1 MAQKCADCGKE
12 LSFWSRLFPSSRK
25 LCPGCKNARREKIKQ
40 YVSKLNEFGADR
52 YLTPAE
58 ERELAALQQSLGL
71 SDEDLKEARRT
82 LANLRQSTKNF
93 DLARYEEKLRQV
105 GEDGYLEPQEEAELN
120 ALKEELGLSDEEIA
134 PTCGQLIRLKRLT
147 AIKNGKLPVLAAD
160 ILLKKGELCHFE
172 VSCDLVEEKSRTRYV
187 GGSQGVSFRIAKGVY
202 YRVGGFKG
210 ERVVDT
216 YKQVTD
222 SGTLYITN
230 KRVVFAGTKKN
241 VTYPLNK
248 IVNFVKYRDAVQFQK
263 ENEARPKY
271 FLIKEQDII
280 DEIGLILTQ
289 LVSAGA

>member
-12 LSFWSRLFPSSRK
+12 LSFWSRLFPSDRK
-25 LCPGCKNARREKIKQ
+25 LCPECKNARREKIKQ

-120 ALKEELGLSDEEIA
+120 ALKEGLGLGDEEIA

-172 VSCDLVEEKSRTRYV
+172 VPCDLVEERNRTRYV

-230 KRVVFAGTKKN
+230 KRVVFTGTKKN

-263 ENEARPKY
+263 ENEDRPKY
-271 FLIKEQDII
+271 FLIDDQDSI
-280 DEIGLILTQ
+280 DEIGLILAQ
-289 LVSAGA
+289 LVS